1 MYSEANTLCS
11 ATFSNGSTLV
21 GKGSHKIFTFDS
33 GWVKMES
40 LSLTNECD
48 STSKWSLM
56 KWKLLEKFLTRENR
70 FFFKRQVDIT
80 SQAGKTRRR
89 DYYTDAF
96 GLKTTALLAKG
107 LSFITKMVTGKII
120 QSQTLRR
127 LIPQS
132 MQETTY
138 LKGCEI
144 QNFLIEQEK
153 TWMQLDRLQKLGT
166 DQSKGLIWHQKS
178 QRKDGLK
185 EICEKRQSLHAS
197 TAGNSSSHSCQ
208 TQNYV
213 QETVQQNSRT
223 TKTKQLLGNVLCA
236 ARNLI
241 TTNIVRSRVV
251 PVSVESCT
259 GTKTTKVYNLTL
271 ESENVYY
278 ANGVLVANCFEALCQ
293 TFAKQVARTDT
304 RHSRSNRRVTIAND
318 VDYSIFG

>member
-1 MYSEANTLCS
+1 METARKILYKGEPFFLQTSGRYYQSGRKDASERLLHRRIWIEN
-11 ATFSNGSTLV
+11 NGP
-21 GKGSHKIFTFDS
+21 I
-33 GWVKMES
+33 
-40 LSLTNECD
+40 N
-48 STSKWSLM
+48 
-56 KWKLLEKFLTRENR
+56 
-70 FFFKRQVDIT
+70 
-80 SQAGKTRRR
+80 
-89 DYYTDAF
+89 
-96 GLKTTALLAKG
+96 KG

-293 TFAKQVARTDT
+293 TFAKPVARTDT